1 MRFLWMLHLDSVTA
15 SCKDDAVPPVVSV
28 AVDPD
33 AVPPNAPVAR
43 GKHFYFPS
51 VLEDAPK
58 FSVHA

>member
-1 MRFLWMLHLDSVTA
+1 MRFLWMLRLDSVTA

-28 AVDPD
+28 AVPPD
-33 AVPPNAPVAR
+33 APVAR